1 MKNFVETNAKVS
13 RNDSKLFNCALSGKC
28 FYQTQYQTNP
38 NREIWKISIISVIDD
53 KVLHS
58 YFFDDFQ
65 FNELRNKSMSH
76 FAYACKT
83 EGEKRNLP
91 LNFNTCRKV

>member
-1 MKNFVETNAKVS
+1 M
-13 RNDSKLFNCALSGKC
+13 
-28 FYQTQYQTNP
+28 YM
-38 NREIWKISIISVIDD
+38 
-53 KVLHS
+53 S
-58 YFFDDFQ
+58 Y
-65 FNELRNKSMSH
+65 